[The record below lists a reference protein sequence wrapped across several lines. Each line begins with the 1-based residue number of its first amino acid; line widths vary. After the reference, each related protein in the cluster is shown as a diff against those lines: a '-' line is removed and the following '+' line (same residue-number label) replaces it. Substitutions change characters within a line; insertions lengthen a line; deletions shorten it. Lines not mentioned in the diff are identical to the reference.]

1 MDSIRPHDG
10 TRRRLLARGLAALAI
25 AAGSGCATILYPERK
40 GNTHGRIDV
49 GPLILDIL
57 WFIPGIIPGVI
68 AIAVDFATGAIYVT
82 SRGDA
87 TIDEPTADGH
97 ARSCGSPDVDPIE
110 LELELCLVSAD
121 GRALAQTQA
130 RWREASDA
138 TMRLR
143 GGRLARGR
151 LERGRLE
158 GARLDLRVRRS
169 GETATFSG
177 PVT

>member
-25 AAGSGCATILYPERK
+25 AGGSGCATILYPERK

-110 LELELCLVSAD
+110 LELCLVSAE

-130 RWREASDA
+130 SWRDGSDA

-151 LERGRLE
+151 VRRIQ

-169 GETATFSG
+169 GETTTFSG